1 MLDDSPPSATKE
13 MKKNGRTRY
22 PNPMKNR
29 YPKSL
34 ASEGVIKPYNV
45 ISRYEISKGR
55 NRYQTTARTK
65 TNIKP

>member
-34 ASEGVIKPYNV
+34 ASEEFVIAYLLLGTD
-45 ISRYEISKGR
+45 SKTRSYYYGLVL
-55 NRYQTTARTK
+55 NHFQ
-65 TNIKP
+65 